1 MPTQIRD
8 GSRFVVDL
16 GDVKL
21 PPLVEKKVEVE
32 IQSVALRALAENSAS
47 GQRAGQPTVIPSI
60 WDKFPGQTL
69 GLWPG
74 YPDNPPDIIFG
85 SGGGGPLV
93 VNDHTIIMRAIM
105 EHPIQVIRYLPS
117 QYKSKTGPRPS
128 GTEVLQ
134 AALQVNQIDSYT
146 KARIRA
152 VLDILPQIEEGH
164 AALPQSVKESVDNL
178 RQQLANK
185 TLGEQRGMLRDA
197 GLRSRY
203 REHRGITEGMEIAAR
218 FLEDG
223 QDSIYSP
230 DHSFYKL
237 LGEGQGLSRA
247 AARDVISDIGSFD
260 TIGATAGGAIGSAA
274 GGIGAAPGAV
284 AAGAGASVGAAV
296 GHALVAIWDAIF

>member
-1 MPTQIRD
+1 MINEYRS
-8 GSRFVVDL
+8 GSRFIVDL

-21 PPLVEKKVEVE
+21 PPVVEKQVEAE
-32 IQSVALRALAENSAS
+32 IQSVVLRALAQSNVDSQQQAA
-47 GQRAGQPTVIPSI
+47 QDRIARSI

-74 YPDNPPDIIFG
+74 YPNNPPDIFG

-93 VNDHTIIMRAIM
+93 VEDHTIIMKAIM
-105 EHPIQVIRYLPS
+105 EHPLQVIRYLPD

-128 GTEVLQ
+128 GKEVLQ
-134 AALQVNQIDSYT
+134 AALQVDQIDNYV

-152 VLDILPQIEEGH
+152 VLDLLPQIEEGQ
-164 AALPQSVKESVDNL
+164 AALPQSLKQSMDDL

-185 TLGEQRGMLRDA
+185 TVGEQRRLLRDA

-203 REHRGITEGMEIAAR
+203 REYGGVAEGMEVAAR
-218 FLEDG
+218 IMEDG

-237 LGEGQGLSRA
+237 LQEGQGSSRA
-247 AARDVISDIGSFD
+247 AARDALSDIGSMD
-260 TIGATAGGAIGSAA
+260 TIGATVGGATGSLG

-284 AAGAGASVGAAV
+284 IGGTVGSAGEAV
-296 GHALVAIWDAIF
+296 LSLIRWLW